1 MAPVRLRGERNV
13 PFFAFLSLRDGPEKT
28 TAVNET
34 LLSLEQAF
42 QYAEGMPFG
51 DQYRSLYASPNPF
64 NGYASWMLPGLRHPV
79 ETDAPQE
86 TLARW
91 IDVYRDAIARL
102 TERVRTATTQ
112 LQKP

>member
-13 PFFAFLSLRDGPEKT
+13 PFFAFLSIQEGPEET

-51 DQYRSLYASPNPF
+51 DQYRSLYASPTPF
-64 NGYASWMLPGLRHPV
+64 NGYASWMLPGLRP
-79 ETDAPQE
+79 PSRR
-86 TLARW
+86 ARP
-91 IDVYRDAIARL
+91 RRPSPGGPACIATPSL
-102 TERVRTATTQ
+102 G
-112 LQKP
+112 

>member
-1 MAPVRLRGERNV
+1 M
-13 PFFAFLSLRDGPEKT
+13 SLREGPEET

-42 QYAEGMPFG
+42 PYAEGMPFG
-51 DQYRSLYASPNPF
+51 DQYCSLYASPNPF

-79 ETDAPQE
+79 ETDASEE

-91 IDVYRDAIARL
+91 TGVYRDAITRL
-102 TERVRTATTQ
+102 TARVRTATTQ
-112 LQKP
+112 LQR

>member
-1 MAPVRLRGERNV
+1 
-13 PFFAFLSLRDGPEKT
+13 LSLRDGPEET

-64 NGYASWMLPGLRHPV
+64 NGYASWMLPGLRPPI
-79 ETDAPQE
+79 ETDASDG

-91 IDVYRDAIARL
+91 TGVYRDAIARL
-102 TERVRTATTQ
+102 TARVRTATTR